1 MNRYDLDGRVAIVTG
16 GAGGI
21 GRGIAHQML
30 ESGAIVELWDRDKSA
45 LVHAADNLAAP
56 ADKLSTRVVDIT
68 DEQAIDGAVG
78 TCVRD
83 RGRIDILVN
92 NAGIL
97 GEVRP
102 LQDTDSAD
110 FRRVLEVNL
119 VGTYLVTRRVLR
131 TMLAQAPRPSR
142 GRIVNISSIQ
152 GKEGMPLGAAY
163 SASKAGIL
171 ALTKS
176 VAKETAQRGI
186 VVTAVTPAA
195 AETAMANELSQQRRD
210 EILSRI
216 PEGRFVEAEEIA
228 RLVAWLSSEDCSFST
243 GGIFDISGGRAT
255 Y

>member
-1 MNRYDLDGRVAIVTG
+1 MNRYELDGRTAIVTG

-21 GRGIAHQML
+21 GRGIAHRML
-30 ESGAIVELWDRDKSA
+30 ESGATVELWDRDQTA
-45 LVHAADNLAAP
+45 LARVADDLAGP
-56 ADKLSTRVVDIT
+56 AGRLSTRVVDIT
-68 DEQAIDGAVG
+68 DERAVDGAAG
-78 TCVRD
+78 ALARD

-97 GEVRP
+97 GEVKP
-102 LQDTDSAD
+102 LQDTDPAD

-131 TMLAQAPRPSR
+131 TMLAQEPRPSR
-142 GRIVNISSIQ
+142 GRIVTISSIQ
-152 GKEGMPLGAAY
+152 GKEGMAFGAAY
-163 SASKAGIL
+163 SASKAAVI
-171 ALTKS
+171 ALTKA
-176 VAKETAQRGI
+176 VAKETARQDI
-186 VVTAVTPAA
+186 VVTAITPAA
-195 AETAMANELSQQRRD
+195 AETAMAKELTPERRG

-216 PEGRFVEAEEIA
+216 PAGRFVEVDEIA